1 MISVLFKELEHKVE
15 KLKNKK
21 AGGHAAEE
29 PASKLSVTLWR
40 QGGNGKKSLQQCLW
54 NLNIPIKKAD
64 VKCWLA
70 EMTLVMTP
78 LPLAHVCLHSHSFP
92 LCADWRKSDSS
103 VKGELQGNWRWI
115 SNSWDIVVSF
125 PSFSHPTARGPRR
138 ACSQASS
145 WGSNWIWTS
154 SW

>member
-1 MISVLFKELEHKVE
+1 MLLKKVKAHLRGGGLFDREGLFNLEGTMISVLFKELEHKVE

-64 VKCWLA
+64 VKC
-70 EMTLVMTP
+70 
-78 LPLAHVCLHSHSFP
+78 
-92 LCADWRKSDSS
+92 
-103 VKGELQGNWRWI
+103 
-115 SNSWDIVVSF
+115 
-125 PSFSHPTARGPRR
+125 
-138 ACSQASS
+138 
-145 WGSNWIWTS
+145 
-154 SW
+154 